1 MDVKIGIR
9 NAPREIT
16 LDSTLSA
23 EELSNQVAEAVG
35 NGGTLTLA
43 DSKGRTVIVPTAHLA
58 YVEIGAATTGT
69 VGFRS

>member
-9 NAPREIT
+9 NAPREIA

-35 NGGTLTLA
+35 SGGTLTLA
-43 DSKGRTVIVPTAHLA
+43 DSKGRTVIIPTAHLA